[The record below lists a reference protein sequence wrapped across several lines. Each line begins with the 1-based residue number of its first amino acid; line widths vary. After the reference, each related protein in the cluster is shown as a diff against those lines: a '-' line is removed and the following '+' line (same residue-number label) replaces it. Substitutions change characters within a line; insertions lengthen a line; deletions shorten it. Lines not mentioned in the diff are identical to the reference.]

1 MSGHKWTDLTNSYSQ
16 TVDRIK
22 AKDINKS
29 ARISTIIF
37 SSGAKIFC
45 EDEAP
50 ENINKKLPYSGGG
63 TNFNRAFEATI
74 ELAQKY
80 ISKSIILFIFMTD
93 GQSSYP
99 DAEIAKLSKLQ
110 KDNPNML
117 KFSGIEFGKQCPLM
131 TKIADELK
139 GKTGVAYNAE

>member
-1 MSGHKWTDLTNSYSQ
+1 
-16 TVDRIK
+16 
-22 AKDINKS
+22 
-29 ARISTIIF
+29 
-37 SSGAKIFC
+37 
-45 EDEAP
+45 
-50 ENINKKLPYSGGG
+50 
-63 TNFNRAFEATI
+63 
-74 ELAQKY
+74 
-80 ISKSIILFIFMTD
+80 MTD

-99 DAEIAKLSKLQ
+99 AAEIDKLSKLQ